1 LSFAAARGKSAAK
14 TIMVGGAMGRVKSR
28 TQRDGSRVYY
38 AYYRDLA
45 GRERYLRRY
54 TAHDEAD
61 LAWRTKEYQ
70 LGRGFVDDV
79 AVKGRMTFEDYVN
92 NHFFTTWRPGKR
104 RIYSVRKLAD
114 ARFIPF
120 FGPMPIGAISR
131 ETCRIFFAEL
141 RDEGLQDKTIQSYR
155 ADLATI
161 FNRAVDDGY
170 RDSSPTARMRLQ
182 LRIKPTRI
190 HPPMPEDFEAIYNA
204 MPGPFTQMMTELA
217 VGIAVRF
224 GELTELRVRDVD
236 EQGGV
241 GFIRVQ
247 RAVSDVG
254 PDGPSRFEVL
264 DLTKGGDDRRLVLQA
279 DVFDRLLAHIECHGL
294 GEDDLLFPLAL
305 LDAELAVTKDAER
318 RAVLT
323 AVVPDGLGRTAPNAR
338 GKTYPHGAM
347 SGYIQGRCRCEWCRL
362 RMAQWNANR
371 PSRRRDLA
379 RVKRNITGHVPSD
392 TFRNQVWYPT
402 LESIG
407 MPKRWVVHELR
418 HAYGTWA
425 LAGGANI
432 VDVQADYGHK
442 QLTTTQNYV
451 HAVAELR
458 RGASDAAVAFRS
470 NRIAELRKRRLS
482 AV

>member
-1 LSFAAARGKSAAK
+1 
-14 TIMVGGAMGRVKSR
+14 MGRVKTR
-28 TQRDGSRVYY
+28 AGRDGTKVYY
-38 AYYRDLA
+38 AYFRDLA
-45 GRERYLRRY
+45 GRERYLRKY
-54 TAHDEAD
+54 ASYEDAD
-61 LAWRTKEYQ
+61 LAWRTKEHQ
-70 LGRGFVDDV
+70 LGRGIVDDV
-79 AVKGRMTFEDYVN
+79 AIKGRLSFEDYVN

-104 RIYSVRKLAD
+104 RMYTMRKLAD
-114 ARFIPF
+114 ARFIPY

-131 ETCRIFFAEL
+131 ETCRIFFAQL

-190 HPPMPEDFEAIYNA
+190 RPPMPEDFDAIYA
-204 MPGPFTQMMTELA
+204 ALPGPFTQMMTELA

-236 EQGGV
+236 ERDGV
-241 GFIRVQ
+241 GFVRVE
-247 RAVSDVG
+247 RAVSNVG
-254 PDGPSRFEVL
+254 PDEPARFEVL
-264 DLTKGGDDRRLVLQA
+264 DLTKGGDDRKLVLQSE
-279 DVFDRLLAHIECHGL
+279 VFDRLLEHIDRYGL
-294 GEDDLLFPLAL
+294 GEDDLLFPLSQ
-305 LDAELAVTKDAER
+305 LDAELTITKEAKR
-318 RAVLT
+318 RAVL
-323 AVVPDGLGRTAPNAR
+323 AAIVPEGLGRTAPNSK

-371 PSRRRDLA
+371 PSRRRELS
-379 RVKRNITGHVPSD
+379 RVRRNTTGHIPSD

-402 LESIG
+402 LDSIG
-407 MPKRWVVHELR
+407 KPKRWVVHELR

-442 QLTTTQNYV
+442 KLTTTQNYV
-451 HAVAELR
+451 HAVEELR
-458 RGASDAAVAFRS
+458 RGASDAAVAFRG
-470 NRIAELRKRRLS
+470 NRIAELRKRRLA

>member
-1 LSFAAARGKSAAK
+1 
-14 TIMVGGAMGRVKSR
+14 MGRVITR
-28 TQRDGSRVYY
+28 RLRDRSQVHY

-45 GRERYLRRY
+45 GREHYLNRYDDF
-54 TAHDEAD
+54 ADAD
-61 LAWRTKEYQ
+61 LAWRTKERQ
-70 LGRGFVDDV
+70 LGRGIVDDV
-79 AVKGRMTFEDYVN
+79 AIKGRITFEDYVN

-120 FGPMPIGAISR
+120 FGPMPIGSISR

-190 HPPMPEDFEAIYNA
+190 RPPMPEDYEAIYA
-204 MPGPFTQMMTELA
+204 ALPGPFTQMMTELA

-224 GELTELRVRDVD
+224 GELTELRVKDVD
-236 EQGGV
+236 ERDGV
-241 GFIRVQ
+241 GFIRVE

-254 PDGPSRFEVL
+254 PDLPSRFEVL
-264 DLTKGGDDRRLVLQA
+264 DLTKGGDDRKLVLQA
-279 DVFDRLLAHIECHGL
+279 DVFDRLLAHIERYDL
-294 GEDDLLFPLAL
+294 AEDDLLFPLSHF
-305 LDAELAVTKDAER
+305 DAEVAAVKEAKR
-318 RAVLT
+318 RAVL
-323 AVVPDGLGRTAPNAR
+323 AVVVPQGLGRTDPNSK
-338 GKTYPHGAM
+338 GKTYPHGTM
-347 SGYIQGRCRCEWCRL
+347 SGYIQGRCRCEWCRV

-371 PSRRRDLA
+371 PSHRRPLA
-379 RVKRNITGHVPSD
+379 RVKRNDTGHIPSD
-392 TFRNQVWYPT
+392 TFRKQVWYPT
-402 LESIG
+402 LASIG
-407 MPKRWVVHELR
+407 KPRQWVVHELR

-442 QLTTTQNYV
+442 KLTTTQNYV

-458 RGASDAAVAFRS
+458 SGATDAAVAFRGS
-470 NRIAELRKRRLS
+470 RIAELRKRRLD